1 MTRNKEKLILLG
13 VIGLS
18 LISVTAG
25 FNFYHTLFGMAIAIL
40 CTLIFETLRVACLW
54 SLVVEGW
61 LLGKII
67 AVPIYSLTAI
77 TCAFAA
83 ITSFHAEIIAS
94 HATAM
99 KPVEE
104 EIGRRIELVKRA
116 YVTTIGEE
124 IGRLDE
130 RIDQCK
136 RKLAL
141 NPESHYWKNRLIQL
155 DGERQLM
162 IANRDSFLSVIP
174 QQGREAWLSSQA
186 ALLGLEFEP
195 LPQPAHGS
203 IAFSQAIQELWGISE
218 LAGKKAV
225 SIIIVLTTELGIV
238 LLSLLAQGRVIMA
251 DSRQKLLKELRKKF
265 EDTEIR
271 AFVAK
276 CAESLEKKQRL
287 PYMRELGKHQR
298 EVRRHII
305 RNGSTEQEIM
315 ELVLQRHER

>member
-1 MTRNKEKLILLG
+1 MTRNKKKLILLG

-25 FNFYHTLFGMAIAIL
+25 FNFYHTLFGIAIAIL
-40 CTLIFETLRVACLW
+40 CTMIFETLRVACLW

-67 AVPIYSLTAI
+67 AIPIYTLTAI

-94 HATAM
+94 HSAAM
-99 KPVEE
+99 KPVED
-104 EIGRRIELVKRA
+104 EIGKRIELVKRV
-116 YVTTIGEE
+116 YVTTIAKE

-130 RIDQCK
+130 RIDLCK

-141 NPESHYWKNRLIQL
+141 NSESHYWKNRLIQL
-155 DGERQLM
+155 DGERQLV

-174 QQGREAWLSSQA
+174 QRGREAWLSSQA
-186 ALLGLEFEP
+186 ALLGLKFER

-218 LAGKKAV
+218 VAGKKVV
-225 SIIIVLTTELGIV
+225 SIVIVLTTEFGIV
-238 LLSLLAQGRVIMA
+238 LLSLLAQSHVSLI
-251 DSRQKLLKELRKKF
+251 DSKEKLLKELRKRF
-265 EDTEIR
+265 EDAEIR
-271 AFVAK
+271 GFIAK

-287 PYMRELGKHQR
+287 PYARELSKLHR

-305 RNGSTEQEIM
+305 RNRSTEREIM
-315 ELVLQRHER
+315 ELVLHDQER